1 MSYCSIKCP
10 FFKPLLSDE
19 CRNDPCLGTDEG
31 IDYCCSTNAGIV
43 IAEILVPLLI
53 IGAIV
58 FCCYRRQQ
66 TKSIQ
71 AYQYQGAPYT
81 SFPQG
86 QVQPTQ
92 QYSNNQGVRYTS
104 YPQGQVQPTQQY
116 SNNPSINSV

>member
-58 FCCYRRQQ
+58 YCCCLK
-66 TKSIQ
+66 TKSNEV
-71 AYQYQGAPYT
+71 YQYQGVPYT
-81 SFPQG
+81 SI
-86 QVQPTQ
+86 
-92 QYSNNQGVRYTS
+92 
-104 YPQGQVQPTQQY
+104 PQGQVQPTQQY